1 MEVQLK
7 ACEGRNL
14 ATGKMETHEQYQVV
28 VDGTLVGY
36 KSWKFGSVICFI
48 GRVSPADKE
57 KIESEVDLILG
68 DDAKGI
74 MPPEVPENET
84 EKEEE
89 TFDDLNS

>member
-14 ATGKMETHEQYQVV
+14 ATGKMETHEQYRVV

-36 KSWKFGSVICFI
+36 KSWKFGSAICFI
-48 GRVSPADKE
+48 GRVSPADRE

-68 DDAKGI
+68 DDPKSV
-74 MPPEVPENET
+74 MPPEYKEET

>member
-36 KSWKFGSVICFI
+36 KSWKFGSAICFI
-48 GRVSPADKE
+48 GRVSPTDKE
-57 KIESEVDLILG
+57 QIESEVDLILG

-74 MPPEVPENET
+74 MPPEVPEET

-89 TFDDLNS
+89 NIDDLNP

>member
-7 ACEGRNL
+7 ACEGKNL
-14 ATGKMETHEQYQVV
+14 ATGKVETHEQYQVV

-36 KSWKFGSVICFI
+36 KAWKFGSAICFI
-48 GRVSPADKE
+48 GRVSPIDRE

-68 DDAKGI
+68 DDPKSV
-74 MPPEVPENET
+74 MPPEVPEEET